1 MDFAAQEKEGRI
13 SRMRKVSEIHIGEK
27 VSWKTPQQWKGG
39 VAIAK
44 IPAGTP
50 AKKAAPAGIS
60 PKSIKTR
67 IDQPEYDRVIVQT
80 ERDGT
85 IAYHIIREDKIAQK
99 DIETWGELLQS
110 DLNTL
115 AMVLD
120 KAAQDGGCSWGI
132 QPCSPAKPRDCVTCW
147 RKWLNEPAEEETL
160 DKEKTP

>member
-1 MDFAAQEKEGRI
+1 MNTEVMFSSKTDLWE
-13 SRMRKVSEIHIGEK
+13 
-27 VSWKTPQQWKGG
+27 TPQQWKGG
-39 VAIAK
+39 VVIAK

-85 IAYHIIREDKIAQK
+85 IAYHIIREDKIAQ
-99 DIETWGELLQS
+99 
-110 DLNTL
+110 
-115 AMVLD
+115 
-120 KAAQDGGCSWGI
+120 
-132 QPCSPAKPRDCVTCW
+132 
-147 RKWLNEPAEEETL
+147 NEPAEEEIL

>member
-1 MDFAAQEKEGRI
+1 MDFAAQGKEGRI

-39 VAIAK
+39 VVIAK

-50 AKKAAPAGIS
+50 AKEAVPAGIS

-67 IDQPEYDRVIVQT
+67 IDQPEYNRVIVQT

-85 IAYHIIREDKIAQK
+85 IAYHIVREDKIAKK
-99 DIETWGELLQS
+99 DIKTWGELLQS

-120 KAAQDGGCSWGI
+120 KAAQDGGCPWGI

-147 RKWLNEPAEEETL
+147 RKWLNEPAEEEIL